1 QTTADCP
8 LDVSRRSRSR
18 SGSTTASAGKPTV
31 PLPPPVERRHHHSN
45 RVWWLLTLALVTM
58 CELQQFAGGGGG
70 GFLGV
75 AAAPT
80 PAKRLQK
87 RHGHPPA
94 TFRERFQLELNASN
108 AQLDWVNTCGGKW
121 HGKWKAQH
129 KQLTNVCRKRQVVLQ
144 SLQNQTGRELRTLQ
158 AEDKS
163 RNTTS
168 SVRELATG
176 TNKAIDISKLRKWEL
191 HKQHYKFLPRLSNS
205 SKQLNLRHVHRDL
218 QFYVAAFSYL
228 RHAKLHWDYVHLQAE
243 SAMSADLKR
252 MRTAAGRVLCN
263 VELAINATRRRQSSS
278 SGPSSFKVVPLALME
293 KRLQQFK
300 TPLVQLHLQASRA
313 ARNEAVEPPPQSAQ
327 LHVDALFAKYE
338 FVQYLKSVRRILSAQ
353 RKLLKC
359 QTKRKLAVAAEK
371 PL

>member
-8 LDVSRRSRSR
+8 LDFISSSRSR

-31 PLPPPVERRHHHSN
+31 PLPPPVERRRHSN
-45 RVWWLLTLALVTM
+45 RNWWLLTLALVIM

-70 GFLGV
+70 GGGAFGV

-80 PAKRLQK
+80 PETSSSSSSPTVVAVAKRLQK

-121 HGKWKAQH
+121 HARRTQH
-129 KQLTNVCRKRQVVLQ
+129 KRPTNVCKKRQMALQ

-163 RNTTS
+163 RNTTNS
-168 SVRELATG
+168 IRELGTG

-191 HKQHYKFLPRLSNS
+191 HRQHYKFLPRLNDTG
-205 SKQLNLRHVHRDL
+205 KQLNLRHVHRDL

-228 RHAKLHWDYVHLQAE
+228 RHANLHWDYVNLQAE
-243 SAMSADLKR
+243 TAMSADLKR

-263 VELAINATRRRQSSS
+263 VEMAINVTRRRQSPIG
-278 SGPSSFKVVPLALME
+278 GPSSFKVVPLALME

-313 ARNEAVEPPPQSAQ
+313 ARNEAVEPPQPSAK
-327 LHVDALFAKYE
+327 LPVDALFAKYE
-338 FVQYLKSVRRILSAQ
+338 FVQYLKSVRRILARQ
-353 RKLLKC
+353 RQQL
-359 QTKRKLAVAAEK
+359 
-371 PL
+371 

>member
-1 QTTADCP
+1 
-8 LDVSRRSRSR
+8 
-18 SGSTTASAGKPTV
+18 
-31 PLPPPVERRHHHSN
+31 
-45 RVWWLLTLALVTM
+45 M

-70 GFLGV
+70 GGGAFGV

-80 PAKRLQK
+80 PETSSSSSSPTVVAVAKRLQK

-121 HGKWKAQH
+121 HARRTQH
-129 KQLTNVCRKRQVVLQ
+129 KRPTNVCKKRQMALQ

-163 RNTTS
+163 RNTTNS
-168 SVRELATG
+168 IRELGTG

-191 HKQHYKFLPRLSNS
+191 HRQHYKFLPRLNDTG
-205 SKQLNLRHVHRDL
+205 KQLNLRHVHRDL

-228 RHAKLHWDYVHLQAE
+228 RHANLHWDYVNLQAE
-243 SAMSADLKR
+243 TAMSADLKR

-263 VELAINATRRRQSSS
+263 VEMAINVTRRRQSSIG
-278 SGPSSFKVVPLALME
+278 GPSSFKVVPLALME

-313 ARNEAVEPPPQSAQ
+313 ARNEAVEPPQPSAK
-327 LHVDALFAKYE
+327 LPVDALFAKYE
-338 FVQYLKSVRRILSAQ
+338 FVQYLKSVRRILARQ
-353 RKLLKC
+353 RQQLKC
-359 QTKRKLAVAAEK
+359 RKK
-371 PL
+371 PVKT

>member
-8 LDVSRRSRSR
+8 LNVSRSRSR

-31 PLPPPVERRHHHSN
+31 PPPPPPVQRRRHSN
-45 RVWWLLTLALVTM
+45 RIWWLLTLALVIM
-58 CELQQFAGGGGG
+58 CELQEFAGGGGG
-70 GFLGV
+70 SAIGV

-80 PAKRLQK
+80 ATPTADTSSTVVAVAKRLQK

-121 HGKWKAQH
+121 HGRKM
-129 KQLTNVCRKRQVVLQ
+129 QLKRPIHVCKKRQMALQ

-168 SVRELATG
+168 SIRELATG
-176 TNKAIDISKLRKWEL
+176 TNKAINISKLRKWKL
-191 HKQHYKFLPRLSNS
+191 HRQHYTFLPRLNNS

-228 RHAKLHWDYVHLQAE
+228 RHANLHWDYVNLQAE

-263 VELAINATRRRQSSS
+263 VEMAINATRRRQSSN

-300 TPLVQLHLQASRA
+300 TPLVQLHRQASLA
-313 ARNEAVEPPPQSAQ
+313 ARNEAVEPPPPSAK
-327 LHVDALFAKYE
+327 LPVDALFAKYE
-338 FVQYLKSVRRILSAQ
+338 FVQYLKSIRRILDRQ
-353 RKLLKC
+353 RQQL
-359 QTKRKLAVAAEK
+359 
-371 PL
+371 